1 MDIWGYSHYCYM
13 MSFLNTI
20 KYKSPHRLFFFFL
33 IVSLIDTLSGFWFL
47 CDHCP
52 FLIFSFAEK
61 ILFTHPLL
69 VEQWSGSE
77 FNKVFTS
84 YVNAKK
90 KNTVSKW
97 KRLHVEG

>member
-20 KYKSPHRLFFFFL
+20 KYKSPHCFFFFFN
-33 IVSLIDTLSGFWFL
+33 LIDTPSGFWFL
-47 CDHCP
+47 WDHCP
-52 FLIFSFAEK
+52 SAIFSLANK
-61 ILFTHPLL
+61 VLFTHPLL

-90 KNTVSKW
+90 KKKKNTVSK
-97 KRLHVEG
+97 